1 MANILTGS
9 YGNANEQVFYGSAQ
23 VGQMESAQMIF
34 PNGDRGT
41 IGGGEFVQVQKF
53 TTGIFG
59 EKYPYYVTEFVP
71 NKVEKI
77 AVANV
82 KVQDNIA
89 YAMDEGSG
97 MKMGFAS
104 IGGVN
109 GTVSDMVV
117 GDGAVMSGGF
127 GMVGGNVGA
136 NGGWGGMLGFK
147 PKACP
152 SGWIDQGATC
162 FEPITQ
168 VCDRG
173 VLNGAMCME
182 NNAFGFQM
190 PVGVPRIQGGS
201 ITSKF

>member
-77 AVANV
+77 AVANA

-104 IGGVN
+104 IGGGVSGN
-109 GTVSDMVV
+109 VSDFN
-117 GDGAVMSGGF
+117 A
-127 GMVGGNVGA
+127 NAGA
-136 NGGWGGMLGFK
+136 NGGWGGMLGLK

-162 FEPITQ
+162 FEPISM

-190 PVGVPRIQGGS
+190 PVGVPRTQGGS